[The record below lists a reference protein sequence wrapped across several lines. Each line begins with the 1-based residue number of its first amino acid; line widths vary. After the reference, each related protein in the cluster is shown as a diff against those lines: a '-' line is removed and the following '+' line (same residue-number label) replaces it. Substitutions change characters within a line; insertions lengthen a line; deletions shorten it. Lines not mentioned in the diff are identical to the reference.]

1 VRDRGAAVGVPEAGG
16 WYIFLMTELLE
27 QVVEDLRTLSCE
39 EQDHAARLLLTLLDG
54 QQGDFRQGTSHTMSI
69 GGAVALMRINGAT
82 RTGTMIH
89 VQEWM
94 EAAMTSHV
102 AVEALLTRVRDWWR
116 RQDELSGVDP
126 KELGRVAADL
136 GMSTNA
142 LKDLAARGPD
152 AANLLYERMHA
163 LGISRA
169 DVDSAANGLMRDLQR
184 TCACCNEKGTC
195 EKDLSKRPDDP
206 VWKSYCP
213 NAVTLDSLTKLK
225 VQA

>member
-1 VRDRGAAVGVPEAGG
+1 MGAAGRE
-16 WYIFLMTELLE
+16 IM
-27 QVVEDLRTLSCE
+27 LR
-39 EQDHAARLLLTLLDG
+39 
-54 QQGDFRQGTSHTMSI
+54 
-69 GGAVALMRINGAT
+69 
-82 RTGTMIH
+82 
-89 VQEWM
+89 VQERM

-116 RQDELSGVDP
+116 RHDELSGVDP

-184 TCACCNEKGTC
+184 TCACCNEKGIC
-195 EKDLSKRPDDP
+195 EKDLEECPSDP
-206 VWKSYCP
+206 VWKRYCP
-213 NAVTLDSLTKLK
+213 NAVTLESLARLKLHLPS
-225 VQA
+225 